1 MDLLEFGMEYEKSG
15 SAVKRTLAKGAL
27 AAAKKQADLYE
38 AYIMKQNV
46 SIPEDSE
53 DDAAMLEA
61 IREEITQQP

>member
-1 MDLLEFGMEYEKSG
+1 MDLLEFGMENEKSE

-46 SIPEDSE
+46 SIPEDAE
-53 DDAAMLEA
+53 NDAAMLEA
-61 IREEITQQP
+61 IREEIAQQP